1 MKTKL
6 SDNWEDSWP
15 ALSRHQWGLVK
26 EWEAKQSVDWQSAEW
41 QVWTPEMQE
50 AEFQKEYAQ

>member
-1 MKTKL
+1 MKKI

-15 ALSRHQWGLVK
+15 ALSHYQWSLVK
-26 EWEAKQSVDWQSAEW
+26 EWEEKQSAKW

-50 AEFQKEYAQ
+50 AEFQKEYSGAAA